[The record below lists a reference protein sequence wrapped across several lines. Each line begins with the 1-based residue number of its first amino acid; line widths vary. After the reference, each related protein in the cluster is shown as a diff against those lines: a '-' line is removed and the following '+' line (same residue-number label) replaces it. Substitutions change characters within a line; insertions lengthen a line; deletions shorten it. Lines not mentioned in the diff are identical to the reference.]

1 MAYDPTFTMQKS
13 NSYAQVTFG
22 DAVSVTI
29 GTTAKCTVGAS
40 GTIAIGP
47 SATLTFAT
55 ATTINLGSN
64 LSYTA
69 NSQFL
74 IAQENNSMAMNTS
87 TQRAGETYTIKAGA
101 GSAYWALNGVTWK
114 TRLAIVTATLVSI
127 GAVFA
132 GALGGIS
139 NPLYTQNGSGPLIYQ
154 EANQGSAI
162 TEMVL
167 TPVLLFATQF
177 LFTLYFIQRNDFNPT
192 STLTL
197 GNSGFGISVQDTTN
211 LTNQTKYKAASP
223 PLSAGLFFAN
233 INKFDTL
240 SKFFKNNTA
249 YTLVPQS
256 QIQVIGGAVSDMA
269 KSKNELNQDATVPAV
284 ILKSLNNPQDLTYPE
299 NAQYNYMVINNDNIK
314 MDMYQG
320 PNITLDNKQHAV
332 TIQASDKVAGGVISM
347 NQNQTLITRQ
357 KGKTIIG
364 MGSEDANGPNNM
376 PGITLDATAQQP
388 TIKLNVSDNDG
399 ITVGGKHNGII
410 LQYKQASISVTE
422 SSVSVL
428 VKGKSSLVIDELGT
442 CTFCNGNMRV
452 LA

>member
-1 MAYDPTFTMQKS
+1 MAYDPNFTIQKS
-13 NSYAQVTFG
+13 NSYAQLTFG
-22 DAVSVTI
+22 DTVSVAV
-29 GTTAKCTVGAS
+29 GTTAKCTVGAT

-132 GALGGIS
+132 GAIGGVS
-139 NPLYTQNGSGPLIYQ
+139 NPLYTQDGNGKLIYQ
-154 EANQGSAI
+154 HANQGSAI

-197 GNSGFGISVQDTTN
+197 GNSGFGISVQDTTSP
-211 LTNQTKYKAASP
+211 TNQLAYSAARP

-233 INKFDTL
+233 INKFKTL
-240 SKFFKNNTA
+240 SNFFKNNIT
-249 YTLVPQS
+249 YTVIPQS
-256 QIQVIGGAVSDMA
+256 QIQVIGGAAADIG

-284 ILKSLNNPQDLTYPE
+284 ILKSLNSAQAPDYAID
-299 NAQYNYMVINNDNIK
+299 AQYNYMVINNNNIK
-314 MDMYQG
+314 MKMYQG
-320 PNITLDNKQHAV
+320 PNINLDNQQHVV
-332 TIQASDKVAGGVISM
+332 TIQAADTEAGGVISM
-347 NQNQTLITRQ
+347 NENQTSITRQ

-364 MGSEDANGPNNM
+364 MGSDAANGPNNI
-376 PGITLDATAQQP
+376 PGITLDNTQKP
-388 TIKLNVSDNDG
+388 TIKLNVSNTDG
-399 ITVGGKHNGII
+399 ITVGGNQNGII
-410 LQYKQASISVTE
+410 LQYKQASVSVTE

-428 VKGKSSLVIDELGT
+428 VKGKSALVIDELGT
-442 CTFCNGNMRV
+442 CTFCNGNMKI